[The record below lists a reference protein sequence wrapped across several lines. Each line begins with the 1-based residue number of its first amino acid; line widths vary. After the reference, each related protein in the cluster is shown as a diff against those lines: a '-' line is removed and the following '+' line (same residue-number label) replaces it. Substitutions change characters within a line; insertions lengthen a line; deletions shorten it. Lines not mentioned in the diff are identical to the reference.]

1 MKTIIVKIK
10 KASFYKAFGKS
21 LNIMRPVGEFTED
34 EVAKLSD
41 DIKKGLIEVISE
53 SSVKAPEK
61 KESSTEE
68 NKKEETEEL
77 KTESE
82 ETYHK
87 EEANA
92 ETKKGRKKVN

>member
-1 MKTIIVKIK
+1 MQFIVSSCKDL
-10 KASFYKAFGKS
+10 GT
-21 LNIMRPVGEFTED
+21 NED
-34 EVAKLSD
+34 
-41 DIKKGLIEVISE
+41 
-53 SSVKAPEK
+53 
-61 KESSTEE
+61 EE
-68 NKKEETEEL
+68 NKKEETKEL